1 MTGREKLVVAPII
14 AAFLVLGFFPKPVLD
29 LVNPAV
35 DRTLSIV
42 GVTDPTP
49 TNASGSAQ

>member
-1 MTGREKLVVAPII
+1 MTSALREKLVVAPII

-35 DRTLSIV
+35 SKTLELV
-42 GVTDPTP
+42 GAD
-49 TNASGSAQ
+49 